1 MLQGTYIFIALYEP
15 CSTHTIRYSTRE
27 IMIPALVEKCLGAT
41 KAGTKQKATDIILL
55 YAEIDTPEPVLVNRA
70 YKHTWIQTLTYF
82 TGICLAWFE
91 CKAAQISHSDSR
103 SA

>member
-1 MLQGTYIFIALYEP
+1 
-15 CSTHTIRYSTRE
+15 
-27 IMIPALVEKCLGAT
+27 MIPALVEKCLGAT